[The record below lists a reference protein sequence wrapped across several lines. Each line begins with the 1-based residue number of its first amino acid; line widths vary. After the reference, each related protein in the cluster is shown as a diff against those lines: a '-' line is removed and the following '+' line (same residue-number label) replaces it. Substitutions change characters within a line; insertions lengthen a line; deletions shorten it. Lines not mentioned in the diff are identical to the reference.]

1 MYAKG
6 ESGNLRGRPKGSVN
20 KTTLELRDKL
30 NNLHQKNYEY
40 ILKEID
46 NLTMRQR
53 LQLNKD
59 LLPYI
64 SPKLS
69 AIEVTDN
76 NMSYEELAQYYQ
88 LKESV
93 KLLSTDELIKLLD
106 QTFLVYLFSYK
117 ALSQGV
123 SFLFIARVQFVTKNL
138 HQSNIYKG
146 QLQSCMARSKLPIK
160 VKL

>member
-6 ESGNLRGRPKGSVN
+6 HSGHLKGRPKGSVN

-30 NNLHQKNYEY
+30 NNLHEKNFEY

-46 NLTMRQR
+46 SLTMRQR

-59 LLPYI
+59 ILPYI

-69 AIEVTDN
+69 SIEVTDN
-76 NMSYEELAQYYQ
+76 NMSYDELCQEYQ

-93 KLLSTDELIKLLD
+93 KLLSSDELIKLL
-106 QTFLVYLFSYK
+106 T
-117 ALSQGV
+117 
-123 SFLFIARVQFVTKNL
+123 
-138 HQSNIYKG
+138 
-146 QLQSCMARSKLPIK
+146 
-160 VKL
+160 

>member
-6 ESGNLRGRPKGSVN
+6 HSGNLKGRPKGSVN

-30 NNLHQKNYEY
+30 NNLHEKNFEY

-46 NLTMRQR
+46 SLTMRQR

-69 AIEVTDN
+69 SIEVTDN
-76 NMSYEELAQYYQ
+76 NMSYDELCQQYQ

-93 KLLSTDELIKLLD
+93 KLLSSDELIKLL
-106 QTFLVYLFSYK
+106 T
-117 ALSQGV
+117 
-123 SFLFIARVQFVTKNL
+123 
-138 HQSNIYKG
+138 
-146 QLQSCMARSKLPIK
+146 
-160 VKL
+160 

>member
-6 ESGNLRGRPKGSVN
+6 QSGNLRGRPKGSVN

-76 NMSYEELAQYYQ
+76 NMSYDELAQYYQ

-93 KLLSTDELIKLLD
+93 KLLSSAELIEIL
-106 QTFLVYLFSYK
+106 
-117 ALSQGV
+117 
-123 SFLFIARVQFVTKNL
+123 NE
-138 HQSNIYKG
+138 
-146 QLQSCMARSKLPIK
+146 
-160 VKL
+160 

>member
-76 NMSYEELAQYYQ
+76 NMSYDELAEYYQ

-93 KLLSTDELIKLLD
+93 KLLSSAELIEIL
-106 QTFLVYLFSYK
+106 
-117 ALSQGV
+117 
-123 SFLFIARVQFVTKNL
+123 NE
-138 HQSNIYKG
+138 
-146 QLQSCMARSKLPIK
+146 
-160 VKL
+160 

>member
-6 ESGNLRGRPKGSVN
+6 ESGNRRGRPKGSVN

-30 NNLHQKNYEY
+30 NNLHQRNYEY
-40 ILKEID
+40 ILNEID

-93 KLLSTDELIKLLD
+93 KLLSTDDLMKLLD
-106 QTFLVYLFSYK
+106 
-117 ALSQGV
+117 
-123 SFLFIARVQFVTKNL
+123 
-138 HQSNIYKG
+138 
-146 QLQSCMARSKLPIK
+146 
-160 VKL
+160 